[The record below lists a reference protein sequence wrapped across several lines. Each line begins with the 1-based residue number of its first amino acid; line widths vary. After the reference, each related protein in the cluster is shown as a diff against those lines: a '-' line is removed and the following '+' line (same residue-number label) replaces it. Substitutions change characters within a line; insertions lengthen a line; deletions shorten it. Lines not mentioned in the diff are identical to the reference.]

1 MAIDFSAG
9 VPAVQLTNGQRT
21 SMGLTPVGEDWEWGR
36 FPGDSGTPETEY
48 WAAFQGEVLCR
59 ALIISPCTYE
69 ERELE
74 ERTTDN
80 RTKILPRSGRG
91 KPKYISLRDLER
103 RPLGMHLR
111 FWGNQRQMFLEHIP
125 SQRTYYDAAL
135 DRDGVPWDLSGFL
148 DWAAR
153 WEAETTQTDRE
164 ELSALLQSK
173 KKKFAYQEGD
183 FFRFPMGR
191 REFGYGRILQDVRA
205 WKKAEKPF
213 WDALQGDRP
222 LLVMP
227 YRVLTRDP
235 NLTPEELR
243 KLPALPSFYMEDFPL
258 AAGEYP
264 IVGRLPLEEGEAD
277 HVIRYGKAVPW
288 REAPAVI
295 FQCGPVFQE
304 LEGAQPPPHCGRFQH
319 WGVQGRM
326 FTTRELL
333 AQCVAQRSSG
343 PYCREH
349 WNDLRSRAFRPELE
363 AVCAQLGLTVED
375 LPARLWD

>member
-1 MAIDFSAG
+1 M
-9 VPAVQLTNGQRT
+9 
-21 SMGLTPVGEDWEWGR
+21 
-36 FPGDSGTPETEY
+36 
-48 WAAFQGEVLCR
+48 
-59 ALIISPCTYE
+59 
-69 ERELE
+69 ELSE
-74 ERTTDN
+74 FLDHLN
-80 RTKILPRSGRG
+80 SG
-91 KPKYISLRDLER
+91 KPVESGSEPHQFMHRASQEALR
-103 RPLGMHLR
+103 
-111 FWGNQRQMFLEHIP
+111 I
-125 SQRTYYDAAL
+125 T
-135 DRDGVPWDLSGFL
+135 
-148 DWAAR
+148 
-153 WEAETTQTDRE
+153 AEINT
-164 ELSALLQSK
+164 
-173 KKKFAYQEGD
+173 
-183 FFRFPMGR
+183 
-191 REFGYGRILQDVRA
+191 GYH
-205 WKKAEKPF
+205 
-213 WDALQGDRP
+213 
-222 LLVMP
+222 
-227 YRVLTRDP
+227 
-235 NLTPEELR
+235 TPEELR
-243 KLPALPSFYMEDFPL
+243 KLPALPSFYMEDLPL

-295 FQCGPVFQE
+295 FQCGPVFRE

>member
-1 MAIDFSAG
+1 M
-9 VPAVQLTNGQRT
+9 
-21 SMGLTPVGEDWEWGR
+21 
-36 FPGDSGTPETEY
+36 
-48 WAAFQGEVLCR
+48 
-59 ALIISPCTYE
+59 
-69 ERELE
+69 
-74 ERTTDN
+74 
-80 RTKILPRSGRG
+80 
-91 KPKYISLRDLER
+91 
-103 RPLGMHLR
+103 
-111 FWGNQRQMFLEHIP
+111 
-125 SQRTYYDAAL
+125 
-135 DRDGVPWDLSGFL
+135 

-164 ELSALLQSK
+164 EFSALLQSK

-243 KLPALPSFYMEDFPL
+243 KLPALPSFYMEDLPL

-295 FQCGPVFQE
+295 FQCGPVFRE

>member
-1 MAIDFSAG
+1 MGTVSR
-9 VPAVQLTNGQRT
+9 GQRHT
-21 SMGLTPVGEDWEWGR
+21 GE
-36 FPGDSGTPETEY
+36 EY

-80 RTKILPRSGRG
+80 RTKDFAPQRPGKTQVHLPPVTWSAGRWGCTCASGETSVSCFWNTSHPSGRITT
-91 KPKYISLRDLER
+91 P
-103 RPLGMHLR
+103 
-111 FWGNQRQMFLEHIP
+111 
-125 SQRTYYDAAL
+125 
-135 DRDGVPWDLSGFL
+135 PWTGTGSPGICPVFL

-243 KLPALPSFYMEDFPL
+243 KLPALPSFYMEDLPL

-295 FQCGPVFQE
+295 FQCGPVFR
-304 LEGAQPPPHCGRFQH
+304 GAGGGPAAAPLRPFSALGCTGKNVHH
-319 WGVQGRM
+319 QG
-326 FTTRELL
+326 TPG
-333 AQCVAQRSSG
+333 QCVAQRSSG